1 MSTEVKDRITAVQ
14 ATIILANYTIAAGI
28 LTLPR
33 TIVEASETPDVWIS
47 VFLGGVITFLQV

>member
-47 VFLGGVITFLQV
+47 VFLGE